1 LELQLFVHMI
11 LSNEVAWHLGGGLVC
26 L

>member
-1 LELQLFVHMI
+1 MI
-11 LSNEVAWHLGGGLVC
+11 LSNEVAQHFGVDLFACNKDDFLI

>member
-1 LELQLFVHMI
+1 MI
-11 LSNEVAWHLGGGLVC
+11 LSNEVAQHLGGGFGC